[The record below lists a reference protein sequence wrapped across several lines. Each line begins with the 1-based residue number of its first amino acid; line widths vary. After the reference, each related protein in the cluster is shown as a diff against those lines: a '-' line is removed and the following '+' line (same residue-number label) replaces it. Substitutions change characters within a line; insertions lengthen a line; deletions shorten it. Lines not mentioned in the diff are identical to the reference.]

1 MFLWPDKSA
10 VIHITVHYSDM
21 EWKEDHCH
29 YNGPIS
35 TAKPECIALRS
46 VRGDM
51 GCNPDICRHRIQ
63 WGGWGG
69 GVIGRRELGAAGE
82 FGGRWTAMNWGGQ
95 EWKGGGVEKKPR
107 STTLKGSVYVWES
120 YWSLREGAGKEWKW
134 RKGER
139 ETTESDE
146 EDFAAS
152 CVAASSSTCV
162 FLKSG
167 TRYYLKITSKITLKC
182 FSPLV

>member
-21 EWKEDHCH
+21 EWKEDHCY

-63 WGGWGG
+63 WGGWGR
-69 GVIGRRELGAAGE
+69 IWRRELGAAGE

-95 EWKGGGVEKKPR
+95 EWKGGGVEKKQPTKKHNFER
-107 STTLKGSVYVWES
+107 LRICVRVILVIERK
-120 YWSLREGAGKEWKW
+120 REGAEEEWKW

-152 CVAASSSTCV
+152 DVAASSSTCI
-162 FLKSG
+162 FLKSR
-167 TRYYLKITSKITLKC
+167 TR
-182 FSPLV
+182 

>member
-1 MFLWPDKSA
+1 MFLWRSQSA
-10 VIHITVHYSDM
+10 LH
-21 EWKEDHCH
+21 
-29 YNGPIS
+29 
-35 TAKPECIALRS
+35 
-46 VRGDM
+46 
-51 GCNPDICRHRIQ
+51 
-63 WGGWGG
+63 WGVWEVTW
-69 GVIGRRELGAAGE
+69 GVILTFAGIASSGEDEGESGEGSWELLVNLVGDE
-82 FGGRWTAMNWGGQ
+82 RQWI
-95 EWKGGGVEKKPR
+95 EVVRSERVEELRKNNPPR
-107 STTLKGSVYVWES
+107 STTLKGSVYVWEL
-120 YWSLREGAGKEWKW
+120 YWSLREGAEKEWKW

>member
-10 VIHITVHYSDM
+10 VIHIIVHYSDM

-69 GVIGRRELGAAGE
+69 GRRELGAAGE
-82 FGGRWTAMNWGGQ
+82 FGVRWTAMNWGGQ
-95 EWKGGGVEKKPR
+95 EWKGGGVEKKQPTKKHNFER
-107 STTLKGSVYVWES
+107 LRICVRVILVIERK
-120 YWSLREGAGKEWKW
+120 REGAEKEWKW

-152 CVAASSSTCV
+152 DVAASSSTCI
-162 FLKSG
+162 FLKSR
-167 TRYYLKITSKITLKC
+167 TR
-182 FSPLV
+182 

>member
-10 VIHITVHYSDM
+10 VIHIIVHYSDM

-95 EWKGGGVEKKPR
+95 EWKGGGVEKKQPTKKHNFER
-107 STTLKGSVYVWES
+107 LRICVRVILVIERK
-120 YWSLREGAGKEWKW
+120 REGAEEEWKW

-152 CVAASSSTCV
+152 DVAASSSTCV
-162 FLKSG
+162 FLKSR
-167 TRYYLKITSKITLKC
+167 TR
-182 FSPLV
+182 

>member
-10 VIHITVHYSDM
+10 VIHIIVHYSDM

-63 WGGWGG
+63 WGGWGR
-69 GVIGRRELGAAGE
+69 IWRRELGAAGE
-82 FGGRWTAMNWGGQ
+82 LGGRWDERQWI
-95 EWKGGGVEKKPR
+95 EVVRSERVEELRKNNPPR

-120 YWSLREGAGKEWKW
+120 YWSLRKREGAEKEWKW

-152 CVAASSSTCV
+152 DVAASSSTCV
-162 FLKSG
+162 FLKSR
-167 TRYYLKITSKITLKC
+167 TR
-182 FSPLV
+182 